1 MCEIDIAQQAE
12 DQREAAGDEE
22 VETAQRDPV
31 EGSVEKE
38 LLLAD
43 DRLEA
48 RRPDRENQPER
59 RDDDDEDEQRPQ
71 GVSFDETGH
80 ARSLGIGL
88 SVAAVRRRDELRAPA
103 IACVRPPDAR
113 RSRLAEH
120 HL

>member
-1 MCEIDIAQQAE
+1 MCEIDIAQQPE
-12 DQREAAGDEE
+12 DQREAAGDKEIE
-22 VETAQRDPV
+22 AAERDPV

-103 IACVRPPDAR
+103 IACVRPPDGAPFP
-113 RSRLAEH
+113 APEDH
-120 HL
+120 F